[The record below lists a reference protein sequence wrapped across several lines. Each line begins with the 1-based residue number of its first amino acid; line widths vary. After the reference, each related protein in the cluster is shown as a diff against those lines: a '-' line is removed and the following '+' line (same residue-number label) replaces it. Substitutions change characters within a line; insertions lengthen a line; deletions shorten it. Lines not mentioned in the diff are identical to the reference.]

1 MPAIARSHANEGFTR
16 LMRVKKNM
24 HQSIRETFCSCHLFV
39 PNGYIQIKMNRYLRI
54 YQIVY
59 LELTPQTSKIE
70 TLLTKMF

>member
-1 MPAIARSHANEGFTR
+1 
-16 LMRVKKNM
+16 
-24 HQSIRETFCSCHLFV
+24 
-39 PNGYIQIKMNRYLRI
+39 MNRYLRI